1 MDSNSRFTSWHDTL
15 PNARG
20 RSLEE
25 FLMSQ
30 RLHVMNEESDYTTF
44 RSGRGTSNIDL
55 TVISNQLL
63 RAVVE
68 WEISDQDAI
77 GQDKG
82 NRIEFDF
89 QDVRYTSIVQKLT

>member
-1 MDSNSRFTSWHDTL
+1 MDSNSRFTSWRDTL